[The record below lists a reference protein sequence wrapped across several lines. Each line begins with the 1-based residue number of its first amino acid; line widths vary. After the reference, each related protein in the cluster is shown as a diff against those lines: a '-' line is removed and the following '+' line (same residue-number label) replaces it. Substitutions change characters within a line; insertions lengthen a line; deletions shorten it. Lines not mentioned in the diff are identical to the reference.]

1 MEAITTKIGFIPAAE
16 DLTNMVGRAVALNG
30 AHEDYKHGLWQLPR
44 TQEAKGV
51 ISKGAKTLDA
61 PAVVI
66 FGVTPVILAEGTG
79 AVSPG
84 DSISPNEDGL
94 FILGGSFATALAFSS
109 NGGFKIPALINPRG
123 SNSSVPEDVFSGG
136 FLDYNDSSTTGTPI
150 IVSADT
156 PTILTN
162 DGLGPFTNKD
172 YKPIGIIDV
181 WSAGSDT
188 FNWSELKL
196 GDMVDIRL
204 DLDLITTLNNTEVRI
219 DLVLAVGG
227 SGEYRIPWVSD
238 SNYKTQGTHN
248 INTYNGIYMGDIN
261 TLDNPARFEIVSD
274 TNCTVVVNGWYVKII
289 KRG

>member
-16 DLTNMVGRAVALNG
+16 DLTDSVGKAVALQG
-30 AHEDYKHGLWQLPR
+30 AHPQYKHGLWQLPR

-79 AVSPG
+79 AISPG

-123 SNSSVPEDVFSGG
+123 SNSSVPGDVFSGG
-136 FLDYNDSSTTGTPI
+136 FLDYNDSSTLATPI
-150 IVSADT
+150 TIIADT
-156 PTILTN
+156 PIILTN

-172 YKPIGIIDV
+172 FKPLGVTDV
-181 WSAGSDT
+181 WSPINDE

-204 DLDLITTLNNTEVRI
+204 DLNLITTLNNTGVRV

-227 SGEYRIPWVSD
+227 DEYRVPWVSG

-274 TNCTVVVNGWYVKII
+274 TDCTVVVNGWYVKII